1 MLNGYGI
8 LWMLCLL
15 SSLTVLDNTIKSP
28 TSGTQLYFASM
39 FYLVYGSCFQ
49 LANLK
54 YDICRG
60 FLSPNKILPLV
71 LKYNAS
77 LSGFSILY
85 LYGCFL
91 ISSSSLSHFYQFLLL
106 QFSMKV
112 KSLSRVRLFATSWT
126 GAYGASLSMGFSR
139 QEYWS
144 GLPFPSPEG
153 LPDPGIE
160 PRSAALY
167 PFNLL
172 AHSSLRKKNRKW
184 RSWVISIGSQ
194 TVKMKVLTWQSPYL

>member
-1 MLNGYGI
+1 
-8 LWMLCLL
+8 MLCLL
-15 SSLTVLDNTIKSP
+15 TSLTVLDNTIKSP

-112 KSLSRVRLFATSWT
+112 KSLSRVRLCNPMDS
-126 GAYGASLSMGFSR
+126 SLPGFFVHGILQARILEWVTISFSR
-139 QEYWS
+139 
-144 GLPFPSPEG
+144 G
-153 LPDPGIE
+153 
-160 PRSAALY
+160 
-167 PFNLL
+167 
-172 AHSSLRKKNRKW
+172 SS
-184 RSWVISIGSQ
+184 
-194 TVKMKVLTWQSPYL
+194 